1 MQWKIAREREA
12 EAPQSEPRKH
22 WPATG
27 LNHEFWPPFMP
38 SLTLIGCW
46 GERGYGPAQR
56 RESNCRLG
64 PQPKQSEICVS
75 CCCFFCPPFRHK
87 FARPRVV
94 GTSHHPTPTTHP
106 PPLFF
111 ARSFLGRRS
120 LSLSLFHHFLRLWAA
135 LPTTKVSVAFQRS
148 KLLVVLA
155 AQEKVVKESRTQRI
169 PNATEMC

>member
-1 MQWKIAREREA
+1 MQWKIKREREA

-22 WPATG
+22 WPAMG

-38 SLTLIGCW
+38 SLRLIGCW

-94 GTSHHPTPTTHP
+94 GTTHHPSPTTHP

-120 LSLSLFHHFLRLWAA
+120 LSLCLSFTTFSAFEPLCLLPKSQSRFNARSFWSCSLPRRKW
-135 LPTTKVSVAFQRS
+135 
-148 KLLVVLA
+148 
-155 AQEKVVKESRTQRI
+155 
-169 PNATEMC
+169 